1 MNCFFSLIKFSV
13 PNHGTD
19 IPNHGTAIPNH
30 GTDIPNYGTDIPNY
44 GTEISAHYFFF
55 FFIGFISPRFMN
67 VRHSSSILTR
77 RSFMTAK

>member
-1 MNCFFSLIKFSV
+1 MLKGEKFDAFTLFSLIKFSV

-30 GTDIPNYGTDIPNY
+30 GTDIPNYGT
-44 GTEISAHYFFF
+44 EISAHYFFF
-55 FFIGFISPRFMN
+55 FFMN

>member
-19 IPNHGTAIPNH
+19 IPNH

-55 FFIGFISPRFMN
+55 FFMN

>member
-1 MNCFFSLIKFSV
+1 MNCFCSLIKISV

-30 GTDIPNYGTDIPNY
+30 GTDIPNYGT
-44 GTEISAHYFFF
+44 EISAHYFFF
-55 FFIGFISPRFMN
+55 FFMN
-67 VRHSSSILTR
+67 VRLSSSILTR

>member
-1 MNCFFSLIKFSV
+1 MNCSLSLTKISV
-13 PNHGTD
+13 PY
-19 IPNHGTAIPNH
+19 H
-30 GTDIPNYGTDIPNY
+30 GTDIPNYGTAIPNYGTDIPYY

-55 FFIGFISPRFMN
+55 FFMN